1 MDNDNGDVD
10 DLGSGW
16 FEVKKVMFF
25 ACLIFSYFALAI
37 IFSYVS
43 ALLCWAHSYCCC

>member
-25 ACLIFSYFALAI
+25 FTCLIFSCFALII

-43 ALLCWAHSYCCC
+43 ALCWAHSYCWC

>member
-10 DLGSGW
+10 DLGLGW

-25 ACLIFSYFALAI
+25 FSCLI
-37 IFSYVS
+37 
-43 ALLCWAHSYCCC
+43 LL